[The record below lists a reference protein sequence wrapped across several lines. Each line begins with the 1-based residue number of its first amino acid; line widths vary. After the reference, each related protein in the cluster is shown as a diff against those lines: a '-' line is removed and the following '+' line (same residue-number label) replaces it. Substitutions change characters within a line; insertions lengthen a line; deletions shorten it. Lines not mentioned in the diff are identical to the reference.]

1 MIGTTIREYTQMS
14 SPDAIRRLLEGEI
27 DPIEIEEDANLYSMA
42 ERIYGSEAL
51 EEMGVSPPEVG
62 DVGDQIGSGL
72 IPSDITLP
80 DFIPSIPTLKVEKTG
95 RGKIRLMTLLC
106 GVIALIGTVSNVV
119 VGGGYALC
127 SVGLADYPHICKP
140 SNGNYKFVFEEGYSW
155 ERLHSPDAWT
165 QPLDYSLVDVVL
177 IATFLIMT
185 MFGLFSRK
193 KSIHS
198 SHEASLE
205 S

>member
-1 MIGTTIREYTQMS
+1 MS

-42 ERIYGSEAL
+42 ERIYGSEVL
-51 EEMGVSPPEVG
+51 EEMGVSPPEVD
-62 DVGDQIGSGL
+62 DVAKNVGFGL

-80 DFIPSIPTLKVEKTG
+80 EFMPSIPTLKSEKAS
-95 RGKIRLMTLLC
+95 RGKMRLMTLFC
-106 GVIALIGTVSNVV
+106 GIMGLIVTVINVV
-119 VGGGYALC
+119 IGGGYVLC

-140 SNGNYKFVFEEGYSW
+140 SNGNYKLVVEEGYTW
-155 ERLHSPDAWT
+155 ERLHTPDSWT
-165 QPLDYSLVDVVL
+165 QPLDYSVADVVL
-177 IATFLIMT
+177 LATFLVMT

-193 KSIHS
+193 KSVHS

>member
-1 MIGTTIREYTQMS
+1 MS

-42 ERIYGSEAL
+42 ERIYGSEVL
-51 EEMGVSPPEVG
+51 EEMGVSPPEVD
-62 DVGDQIGSGL
+62 DVAENVGFGL
-72 IPSDITLP
+72 IPGDITLP
-80 DFIPSIPTLKVEKTG
+80 EFMPSIPTLKSEKAS
-95 RGKIRLMTLLC
+95 RGKMRLMTLFC
-106 GVIALIGTVSNVV
+106 GIMGLIVTVINVV
-119 VGGGYALC
+119 IGGGYVLC

-140 SNGNYKFVFEEGYSW
+140 SNGNYKLVVEEGYTW
-155 ERLHSPDAWT
+155 ERLHTPDSWT
-165 QPLDYSLVDVVL
+165 QPLDYSVADVVL
-177 IATFLIMT
+177 LATFLVMT

-193 KSIHS
+193 KSVHS

>member
-1 MIGTTIREYTQMS
+1 MS
-14 SPDAIRRLLEGEI
+14 SPDAVRRLLEGEI
-27 DPIEIEEDANLYSMA
+27 DPIEIEGDTNLYSMA
-42 ERIYGSEAL
+42 ERIYGSEVL
-51 EEMGVSPPEVG
+51 EEMGVSPPEVD
-62 DVGDQIGSGL
+62 DVGDQAGFGL

-80 DFIPSIPTLKVEKTG
+80 DFMPNIPTLKSEKES
-95 RGKIRLMTLLC
+95 RGKMRLMTLFC
-106 GVIALIGTVSNVV
+106 GIMGLIGTVVNVV
-119 VGGGYALC
+119 IGGGYVLC

-140 SNGNYKFVFEEGYSW
+140 SDGNYKLVVEEGYTW
-155 ERLHSPDAWT
+155 ERLHTPDAWT
-165 QPLDYSLVDVVL
+165 QPLDYSVADVVL
-177 IATFLIMT
+177 LATFLIMT

>member
-1 MIGTTIREYTQMS
+1 MS

-27 DPIEIEEDANLYSMA
+27 DPIEIEGDANLYSMA
-42 ERIYGSEAL
+42 ERIYGSEVL
-51 EEMGVSPPEVG
+51 EEMGVTPPEVDDLEEQTG
-62 DVGDQIGSGL
+62 LGL

-80 DFIPSIPTLKVEKTG
+80 DFMPNIPILKSEKVG
-95 RGKIRLMTLLC
+95 RGKIRLMTLFS
-106 GVIALIGTVSNVV
+106 GFMGLIGTAINVLI
-119 VGGGYALC
+119 GGGYVLC

-140 SNGNYKFVFEEGYSW
+140 SNGNYKLVIEEGYTW
-155 ERLHSPDAWT
+155 ERLHTPDAWV
-165 QPLDYSLVDVVL
+165 QPLDYSIADVVL
-177 IATFLIMT
+177 LATFLIMT
-185 MFGLFSRK
+185 IFGLFSRK